1 MRQNSAAFFID
12 LGILRTKTK
21 DKEGYRMNNL
31 EFSQPENP
39 LYEITLLTKNH
50 KDEVTGKRNFKTND
64 PYKLWEF
71 YQKHNA
77 YRNLKKK
84 RKKKG
89 KLPTK
94 VEADKL
100 MKEAGKYADNKQQQK
115 QQGKPH
121 NGSSQN
127 ESSDNKESNT

>member
-100 MKEAGKYADNKQQQK
+100 MKEAGTYADNKQQLK
-115 QQGKPH
+115 
-121 NGSSQN
+121 
-127 ESSDNKESNT
+127 NKESNT